1 MSGKLSLFVKL
12 WLSQYDD
19 WKSFAKRENFSKNL
33 VERHTNFS
41 QQRFSMEKTNKSLL
55 WDYFEKLPNGS
66 GKCKT
71 CKKEI
76 ACTAGNTTGLGRHLS
91 SHHVNLNKVLRYLC
105 GISSDFFLMFQELE
119 DKKSERDGARQK
131 RKASTTDDNPGAS
144 KRSKED
150 FFKAPP
156 VDTDLSDRFHKE
168 LIKHIAHTCTSFNQY
183 GKSFQRVID
192 VLTKRVK
199 VKHPRTLSRMVDKE
213 ADVLMADIT
222 AIIKTVKAD
231 LVSLGFTTDL
241 WTSRA
246 LDSYISLTLSFIDRS
261 SIIIMIKAFLSYH

>member
-1 MSGKLSLFVKL
+1 
-12 WLSQYDD
+12 
-19 WKSFAKRENFSKNL
+19 
-33 VERHTNFS
+33 
-41 QQRFSMEKTNKSLL
+41 
-55 WDYFEKLPNGS
+55 
-66 GKCKT
+66 
-71 CKKEI
+71 
-76 ACTAGNTTGLGRHLS
+76 
-91 SHHVNLNKVLRYLC
+91 
-105 GISSDFFLMFQELE
+105 MFQELE

-131 RKASTTDDNPGAS
+131 RKASSADDNPGSS
-144 KRSKED
+144 KRSKEN

-156 VDTDLSDRFHKE
+156 VDADLSDRFHRE

-222 AIIKTVKAD
+222 AIIKTVKDD

-241 WTSRA
+241 WTSRS

-261 SIIIMIKAFLSYH
+261 TIIIMIKAFFIMCIIRYWILHRWTPYCRHFTQRHLGSTIALKLDGMIEQLELTNPDLHKFCVNDNASNMQVELKSKANLYFPTAEGNSGE

>member
-1 MSGKLSLFVKL
+1 
-12 WLSQYDD
+12 
-19 WKSFAKRENFSKNL
+19 
-33 VERHTNFS
+33 
-41 QQRFSMEKTNKSLL
+41 
-55 WDYFEKLPNGS
+55 
-66 GKCKT
+66 
-71 CKKEI
+71 
-76 ACTAGNTTGLGRHLS
+76 
-91 SHHVNLNKVLRYLC
+91 
-105 GISSDFFLMFQELE
+105 MFQELE

-131 RKASTTDDNPGAS
+131 RKASSTTDDNPGAS

-183 GKSFQRVID
+183 GKSFQRVVD

-241 WTSRA
+241 WTSRS

-261 SIIIMIKAFLSYH
+261 PIIIMIKAFFIISSGTGSCIGGLPLSGTSRRGTLARPSPSSWTA